1 MASETISFTIEGN
14 TFSYPQYFTG
24 KQGPEI
30 IKTLAQ
36 VLDLKKI
43 SYRIIE
49 DDFQPK
55 IIIKNNTGREKMIY
69 IPWGSGQSHI
79 YFQNVL
85 SNFWEVSDDERKHY
99 NLFNIIQMIEYF
111 V

>member
-1 MASETISFTIEGN
+1 MKLFYYTNNTIILWLLKL
-14 TFSYPQYFTG
+14 YHY
-24 KQGPEI
+24 
-30 IKTLAQ
+30 
-36 VLDLKKI
+36 LKKI

-55 IIIKNNTGREKMIY
+55 IIVKNNTGREKMIY
-69 IPWGSGQSHI
+69 IPWGSGQSQSHI
-79 YFQNVL
+79 YFQNVF